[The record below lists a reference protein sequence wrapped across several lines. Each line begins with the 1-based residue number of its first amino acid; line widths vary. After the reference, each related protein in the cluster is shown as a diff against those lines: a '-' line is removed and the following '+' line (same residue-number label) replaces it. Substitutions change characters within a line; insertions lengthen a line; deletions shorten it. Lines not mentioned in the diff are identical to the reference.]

1 MAEPASH
8 YVAREADLDAL
19 KQEWAAARAGDARTV
34 LLTAPLGGGKRALVG
49 ELGRAALNEDDD
61 TLVWRVAL
69 TDEEDGLKSL
79 LRVYGALFG
88 ALYRSQVFRG
98 KVEMA
103 LNSQLPS
110 QPKRVQDWY
119 SSFIDSVKKGVP
131 KQGETQFQ
139 VGLPRDNP
147 LLGLVEI
154 TAGIARKF
162 PVLLDL
168 QNVHL
173 CQSLAVHA
181 FIEALMT
188 ESKGTKLML
197 VLGTEPLT
205 DAARTWFP
213 RPWSDLIDRRGAEMR
228 PIALSPWG
236 AEECAKYLESKGL
249 TGNAARLAEIAGG
262 RPGFVA
268 EIADLLQERGVLDSA
283 LEGVTLGTLAD
294 ASPDEDELEGPDGDE
309 KDSRRTYAGA
319 DQAERVAYVAALLGV
334 TFPSGLVADIGAWD
348 RDSVDDLLDATEQ
361 LYKEVQF
368 SQPLGTWVYQ
378 FRRAL
383 LRESVL
389 ARHTS
394 DEDHEVARRVGLF
407 IERVLVPRGF
417 EFIGKA
423 LRLYGEHNAPNR
435 ANLLRGMAMGADQP
449 QVWSMIQDLIRYFD
463 EISWPD
469 AMIRTVY
476 MNLLDRLV
484 NVGDVNQTEA
494 LFGQA
499 MSWATKKEDRALQG
513 WLLFAG
519 SRLDFR
525 RQDLYRARD
534 RANDALKIVSS
545 LDDKGRQAEI
555 RTHLAMIELQDGNPN
570 AALEQ
575 SKAAE
580 ALTDAAPIVAHGEY
594 VRGLVAQRERKLPA
608 AAEHFKKANEIA
620 GNAGHSA
627 LALEAGF
634 HYGEALLVGG
644 QHTTAAD
651 VLSRVANIAKALQ
664 NPVRERASHALLSQ
678 AHGALKNFEAALA
691 SANRTLEITRA
702 LKFERMIA
710 FDLYNVGLFTLLLGK
725 PTEAVT
731 LFRESRK
738 SADAADANFQ
748 KELLYNLGMALA
760 QIGERAG
767 AEEAMRGALKHSEA
781 AKDWRKVVASCEV
794 LADLEAA
801 RGNKQNAAA
810 LLDRALK
817 AAEKGDLKDLRKGL
831 RRKLEGLEG

>member
-1 MAEPASH
+1 MAESTTH

-19 KQEWAAARAGDARTV
+19 KQHWAAARGGDARAI

-49 ELGRAALNEDDD
+49 ELARAALAEDDD
-61 TLVWRVAL
+61 VLVWRVAL
-69 TDEEDGLKSL
+69 TDEEDGLRTL
-79 LRVYGALFG
+79 LRLFGGLYG
-88 ALYRSQVFRG
+88 ALYRSPVFRG

-103 LNSQLPS
+103 LNSQLPT

-119 SSFIDSVKKGVP
+119 TSFIDAVKKGVP

-139 VGLPRDNP
+139 VALPRDNP

-162 PVLLDL
+162 PVLLEL
-168 QNVHL
+168 QGVHL
-173 CQSLAVHA
+173 CQSLVVHT
-181 FIEALMT
+181 FIEALLT
-188 ESKGTKLML
+188 ESKGTKLCL
-197 VLGTEPLT
+197 VLGTEPVT
-205 DAARTWFP
+205 ESSRTWFP
-213 RPWSDLIDRRGAEMR
+213 RPWTDLLDRRGAELQTL
-228 PIALSPWG
+228 ALAPWG
-236 AEECAKYLESKGL
+236 AEEVEKYLASKGWS
-249 TGNAARLAEIAGG
+249 GDAARLAEIAGG
-262 RPGFVA
+262 RPGYVA
-268 EIADLLQERGVLDSA
+268 EIADLMNEQGRLGDLS
-283 LEGVTLGTLAD
+283 GVTLGGLAD
-294 ASPDEDELEGPDGDE
+294 ATPDADELEEPSEGGDN
-309 KDSRRTYAGA
+309 RRKHAGA

-334 TFPSGLVADIGAWD
+334 TFPSGLVADIGGWE
-348 RDSVDDLLDATEQ
+348 RDSIDDLLDATEQ

-378 FRRAL
+378 FKRAL

-394 DEDHEVARRVGLF
+394 EEDHEVARRVGLF

-435 ANLLRGMAMGADQP
+435 ANLLRGMALGADQA
-449 QVWSMIQDLIRYFD
+449 QVWAMVQDLVRYFD
-463 EISWPD
+463 EIAWPD
-469 AMIRTVY
+469 ALHRTVY

-484 NVGDVNQTEA
+484 NTGDVNQTEA
-494 LFGQA
+494 LYNQA
-499 MSWATKKEDRALQG
+499 MQWAQKKEDRALQG

-545 LDDKGRQAEI
+545 LDDKARQAEI
-555 RTHLAMIELQDGNPN
+555 RTHIAMIELQDGNPN

-580 ALTDAAPIVAHGEY
+580 ALSDAPAIVAHGEY

-608 AAEHFKKANEIA
+608 AADHFKKANEIA
-620 GNAGHSA
+620 GNAGHGA

-634 HYGEALLVGG
+634 HYGEALLTGG

-651 VLSRVANIAKALQ
+651 VLARVANIAKGLQ
-664 NPVRERASHALLSQ
+664 NPVRERAAHALLSQ
-678 AHGALKNFEAALA
+678 THGALKNFEAALA
-691 SANRTLEITRA
+691 SANRTLELTRA
-702 LKFERMIA
+702 LKFERLIG
-710 FDLYNVGLFTLLLGK
+710 FDLYNVGLFTLLMGK

-731 LFRESRK
+731 LFRQARQV
-738 SADAADANFQ
+738 ADANDANFQ
-748 KELLYNLGMALA
+748 KELLYNMGMALL

-767 AEEAMRGALKHSEA
+767 AEESIRAGLKFSES

-794 LADLEAA
+794 LADLESA
-801 RGNKQNAAA
+801 RGNKANARA

-817 AAEKGDLKDLRKGL
+817 AAEKGDLKDARKGL
-831 RRKLEGLEG
+831 RRKLDALEG

>member
-19 KQEWAAARAGDARTV
+19 KQEWAAARAGEARTV

-49 ELGRAALNEDDD
+49 ELGRSALSEDDD
-61 TLVWRVAL
+61 VLVWRVAI
-69 TDEEDGLKSL
+69 TDEEDGLKTL
-79 LRVYGALFG
+79 LRIYGALFG

-103 LNSQLPS
+103 LNSQLPA
-110 QPKRVQDWY
+110 QPKRVQEWY
-119 SSFIDSVKKGVP
+119 TSFIDSVKKGVP

-139 VGLPRDNP
+139 VSLPRDNP

-154 TAGIARKF
+154 TTAIARKF

-173 CQSLAVHA
+173 CQSLALHA
-181 FIEALMT
+181 FIEALVT
-188 ESKGTKLML
+188 ESKGTKLLL
-197 VLGTEPLT
+197 VLGTEPLSE
-205 DAARTWFP
+205 ASRSWFP
-213 RPWSDLIDRRGAEMR
+213 RPWTDLVDRRA
-228 PIALSPWG
+228 ADLKTVTLSPWG
-236 AEECAKYLESKGL
+236 AEECAKYLDSKGW

-262 RPGFVA
+262 RPGYVA
-268 EIADLLQERGVLDSA
+268 EIADVLHEAGTLDSA
-283 LEGVTLGTLAD
+283 LEGVTLGSLAD
-294 ASPDEDELEGPDGDE
+294 ATPDADELEAPE
-309 KDSRRTYAGA
+309 EAPKDSRRKHAGA
-319 DQAERVAYVAALLGV
+319 EEAERVAYVAALLGV
-334 TFPSGLVADIGAWD
+334 TFPSGLVADIGAWE

-378 FRRAL
+378 FKRAL

-389 ARHTS
+389 ARHSS
-394 DEDHEVARRVGLF
+394 DEDQEVARRVGLF

-435 ANLLRGMAMGADQP
+435 ANLLRGMALGADQP
-449 QVWSMIQDLIRYFD
+449 QIWGMVQDLIKYFD
-463 EISWPD
+463 EIAWPD

-484 NVGDVNQTEA
+484 NTGDVNQTEA
-494 LFGQA
+494 LFNQA
-499 MSWATKKEDRALQG
+499 MGWATKKEDRALQG

-534 RANDALKIVSS
+534 RANEALKIVTA
-545 LDDKGRQAEI
+545 LDDKGRQAEV
-555 RTHLAMIELQDGNPN
+555 RTHIAMIELQDGNPN
-570 AALEQ
+570 AALDQ

-580 ALTDAAPIVAHGEY
+580 ALIDAPAIHAHGEY
-594 VRGLVAQRERKLPA
+594 VRGLVAQREKKLPA

-651 VLSRVANIAKALQ
+651 VLARVANIARGLQ

-691 SANRTLEITRA
+691 SAQRTLEITRT
-702 LKFERMIA
+702 LKFERMIG

-731 LFRESRK
+731 LFRQARQAS
-738 SADAADANFQ
+738 DPADANFQ
-748 KELLYNLGMALA
+748 KELLYNMGMALL

-767 AEEAMRGALKHSEA
+767 AEEALRSGLKHAEG

-794 LADLEAA
+794 LGDLESA
-801 RGNKQNAAA
+801 RGNTANAKA
-810 LLDRALK
+810 LFDRALK
-817 AAEKGDLKDLRKGL
+817 AADKGDLKDLRKGL
-831 RRKLEGLEG
+831 RRKLDALEG